1 MPNSREELHHLLRK
15 LEKSLPALGEKYPGD
30 EEFLQAFVEKADLIA
45 DQSRPEDHSWVHGQI
60 VQMLADMGKL
70 DEGITR
76 TSAAQ
81 HD

>member
-1 MPNSREELHHLLRK
+1 MANSRTELHELLLE
-15 LEKSLPALGEKYPGD
+15 LEKSLPVLGKKYPG
-30 EEFLQAFVEKADLIA
+30 EEQFLQAFVEKADLIA
-45 DQSRPEDHSWVHGQI
+45 DQSLPEDHSWVHGQI

-76 TSAAQ
+76 TSSSP